1 VTGEKTEKAT
11 PKRKKEARKEGQVA
25 RTPELGAWS
34 TMLLASL
41 ALPSMV
47 KGEITALSELMHE
60 ALTSIEHPTVDGA
73 LQVLRDGGVHVFKT
87 LVVLGAVIMVVGI
100 AAALAQGGF
109 FLATKAVKPSAKK
122 LNPVSG
128 FKRLFGP
135 QLIWEGAKTLVKT
148 AAVALLVWTAV
159 RAMLP
164 VIGASASPDTLL
176 ALTGEHAVALARNVA
191 VAGLVMAACDYAWNR
206 RRTEKQTKMSKE
218 DVKHEYKQAEGDPLV
233 KSAIRARQLAA
244 ARNRMMGA
252 VPDADVVMVN
262 PTHVAV
268 ALKYDPASGAPKV
281 VARGAGVVA
290 ARIRELAT
298 EAEVPMVRDVPLA
311 RALYASTEVGQEIP
325 AELFAAVAQVLA
337 FVIARKTRGQLGGT
351 HGTPRREAE
360 VPETTAKAGRRRRV
374 ATPATA
380 ETGPRPVVPG
390 RRAALPHSPQ
400 ANPSG
405 LVPTGR

>member
-1 VTGEKTEKAT
+1 MTGEKTEKAT

-41 ALPSMV
+41 ALPAMV
-47 KGEITALSELMHE
+47 KGELTALQELMHD
-60 ALTSIEHPTVDGA
+60 ALTSIEHPTVDRA
-73 LQVLRDGGVHVFKT
+73 LELLRDGGTHVFKT
-87 LVVLGAVIMVVGI
+87 LVILGAIIMVIGVG
-100 AAALAQGGF
+100 AALAQGGF

-135 QLIWEGAKTLVKT
+135 QLLWEGAKTLVKT
-148 AAVALLVWTAV
+148 GAVALLVWNAV

-164 VIGASASPDTLL
+164 VIGASANADTLL
-176 ALTGEHAVALARNVA
+176 LLTGEHAVALARNVA

-218 DVKHEYKQAEGDPLV
+218 DVKHEHKQAEGDPLV
-233 KSAIRARQLAA
+233 KSAIRARQMAA

-290 ARIRELAT
+290 AKIRELAT

-351 HGTPRREAE
+351 HGTPRSAAE
-360 VPETTAKAGRRRRV
+360 VPTTTAKAGRRRRV
-374 ATPATA
+374 ATP
-380 ETGPRPVVPG
+380 TGPAADPAPVVPG

-405 LVPTGR
+405 LLPAGR